1 MAVSD
6 ESHQS
11 GLLHHVEIYCAD
23 LKVTTEFWGWF
34 LELLG
39 YSVYQAWPG
48 GQSYRLGPT
57 YLVFV
62 QAEQRFCHEPYH
74 RCRPGLNHLAFHAA
88 SRQQVD
94 EVTELLRSR
103 GVRILYEDR
112 HPYAGGPGCYA
123 VYFEDPDRMKV
134 ELDAPDQVTLAV

>member
-1 MAVSD
+1 MV
-6 ESHQS
+6 ESNESSQA
-11 GLLHHVEIYCAD
+11 GLLHHVEIYCTD
-23 LKVTTEFWGWF
+23 LQVTTDFWGWF
-34 LELLG
+34 LRLLG
-39 YSVYQAWPG
+39 YTIYQDWPG
-48 GQSYRLGPT
+48 GRSYRLGPT

-62 QAEQRFCHEPYH
+62 QAEQRFCSEPYH

-134 ELDAPDQVTLAV
+134 ELDAPDEKALAV

>member
-1 MAVSD
+1 MVGLD
-6 ESHQS
+6 ESQQM

-34 LELLG
+34 LGLLG
-39 YSVYQAWPG
+39 YTVYQDWPSG
-48 GQSYRLGPT
+48 RSYRLGPT

-62 QAEQRFCHEPYH
+62 QAEQRFCDEPYH
-74 RCRPGLNHLAFHAA
+74 RCRPGLNHLAFHAG

-94 EVTELLRSR
+94 EVTALLRDR

-134 ELDAPDQVTLAV
+134 ELDAPDEKTRTA

>member
-1 MAVSD
+1 MFELD
-6 ESHQS
+6 ESHQV

-34 LELLG
+34 LGLLG
-39 YSVYQAWPG
+39 YTVYQEWPSG
-48 GQSYRLGPT
+48 RSYRLGPT

-62 QAEQRFCHEPYH
+62 QAEQRFCDEPYH
-74 RCRPGLNHLAFHAA
+74 RCRPGLNHLAFHAG
-88 SRQQVD
+88 SRRQVD
-94 EVTELLRSR
+94 EVTVLLRDR

-134 ELDAPDQVTLAV
+134 ELDAPDEKTRTA

>member
-1 MAVSD
+1 MTASD

-23 LKVTTEFWGWF
+23 LKVTTEFWRWF

-39 YSVYQAWPG
+39 YSPYQAWPG

-62 QAEQRFCHEPYH
+62 QAEQRFCDEPYH

-112 HPYAGGPGCYA
+112 HPHAGGPGCYA

-134 ELDAPDQVTLAV
+134 ELDAPDERTMAV